1 MTVRQIITRAAFAL
15 ALFPGAALAQD
26 SLFMQLDANGDGVID
41 GNEFLQ
47 LRISMFDR
55 IDADRSGTI
64 TAAEIE
70 TARQALPG
78 KRTMQS
84 DKRIWDQDANDDGM
98 LTLAEY
104 TAQTRGFD
112 MADRNNDGVI
122 SSAEY
127 NRIARFLA
135 AYRP

>member
-1 MTVRQIITRAAFAL
+1 MTVRQTITRAAFAL
-15 ALFPGAALAQD
+15 ALIPGAALAQD
-26 SLFMQLDANGDGVID
+26 NLFTQLDANGDGVID
-41 GNEFLQ
+41 GNEFRA
-47 LRISMFDR
+47 LRVAMFDR
-55 IDADRSGTI
+55 IDADRSGTV
-64 TAAEIE
+64 TAAEIDI
-70 TARQALPG
+70 ARQALPG
-78 KRTMQS
+78 KRARQS
-84 DKRIWDQDANDDGM
+84 DRRIWDQDANGDGL